1 MRVEIG
7 LRTTTRSVLLEGMR
21 GKIGDRPWGATLA
34 TIGAGGH
41 SGQLTLT
48 GANHKPYRIAFA
60 NGVVVGA
67 SSPIAAD
74 SLARIALSL
83 RLVSAAQAKTLGR
96 TEDIERFAAAAN
108 LGPAQIQQLKRR
120 VIIQRAAR
128 TFAVDVG
135 TYVVEERVTMPV
147 MLGIEV
153 DIRAAIYEGIRMNLS
168 QQRLTKTMHGIG
180 SRFVLRSDS
189 NDELAHFG
197 FTEVEQPVLAALR
210 LGTSVPDLEA
220 TRRDIDP
227 RMAEAVILSLALCDA
242 LLEVTVTRVPT
253 PREPTITRVPT
264 PREPTMS
271 AVPMMIRQD
280 PTMTPVPPA
289 RAGSPRLQDQAE
301 TRAPVAPRTP
311 THRTMSDRF
320 LEAQETS
327 VVPDDRRKRTNP
339 FLEMAATQM
348 RPRAQS
354 VPEPMTPQRPV
365 PPPVPPPRRTK
376 ADWFLEAQ
384 ETSVVPDDRRKRTN
398 PFLEMA
404 ATRMRPHALTVPE
417 VRELIAIGTQLLE
430 RGVDH
435 FTFLG
440 LPYGAS
446 ADAVR
451 EAYLEFARYLRPEKL
466 AELGIDDDDHD
477 AHTVFAQVV
486 IAFTVLSDSRRR
498 TQYMATLAQPDAW

>member
-1 MRVEIG
+1 MRVEIE
-7 LRTTTRSVLLEGMR
+7 LRPPTRSVLLEAMR
-21 GKIGDRPWGATLA
+21 GTIGDRPWGATLA
-34 TIGAGGH
+34 TIGLGGH

-48 GANHKPYRIAFA
+48 DANLKQHRLAFA

-83 RLVSAAQAKTLGR
+83 HLISAAQAKTLGR
-96 TEDIERFAAAAN
+96 TEDIERFAVAAN

-189 NDELAHFG
+189 DEELTHFG

-210 LGTSVPDLEA
+210 QGTSVPDLEA

-227 RMAEAVILSLALCDA
+227 RMAEAVILSLALCDV
-242 LLEVTVTRVPT
+242 LLEITVTRVPT

-271 AVPMMIRQD
+271 AVPRMIRQD
-280 PTMTPVPPA
+280 PTMPPLPPLPPLPPRVP
-289 RAGSPRLQDQAE
+289 
-301 TRAPVAPRTP
+301 TRPPPLPRTP
-311 THRTMSDRF
+311 TRRSMSDRF
-320 LEAQETS
+320 LDAQETS
-327 VVPDDRRKRTNP
+327 VVPDDRRRRTNP
-339 FLEMAATQM
+339 FL
-348 RPRAQS
+348 
-354 VPEPMTPQRPV
+354 
-365 PPPVPPPRRTK
+365 
-376 ADWFLEAQ
+376 D
-384 ETSVVPDDRRKRTN
+384 
-398 PFLEMA
+398 MA

-417 VRELIAIGTQLLE
+417 VRQLIAIGTDLLQ

-440 LPYGAS
+440 LPYGAP

-466 AELGIDDDDHD
+466 AELGIDDEDHD

-486 IAFTVLSDSRRR
+486 IAFTVLSDPRRR
-498 TQYMATLAQPDAW
+498 AQYMAALAQPDAR